1 MANKRVMKRKE
12 GCYLCGTLNAYHNG
26 PGLSPTRNFSRIK
39 RPHIGLNEFDG
50 KWYLIADGVPYPVK
64 HLIAGES
71 LMKTPNLQLRM
82 DCNIFRRFRNER

>member
-1 MANKRVMKRKE
+1 MADKRVIKRKE

-64 HLIAGES
+64 HC
-71 LMKTPNLQLRM
+71 PNCGRKLDENTKFTVTDGLQY
-82 DCNIFRRFRNER
+82 F